1 MYEPCWTTRGYPPHD
16 EIVLQLE
23 TVEDSE
29 DVALGSV
36 FRQVV
41 LLAVVGS
48 GSGLCFRLSVQSK
61 ASDEYCGIFTRNS

>member
-48 GSGLCFRLSVQSK
+48 GSGLCFS
-61 ASDEYCGIFTRNS
+61 